1 MRGSRFTIT
10 DDITAIHTGAMDAL
24 LPFASSLA
32 AIVVINLMLSGDNAI
47 VIALAARSLPER
59 LQKKAI
65 LFGAL
70 GAVVVRSAM
79 TVGVVWL
86 LQVPGLL
93 FAGGLALIYIGYKLL
108 IPEEGDAEAHVAK
121 PKSIWGAIRTI
132 VIADMVMG
140 VDNVLAVAGAAH
152 GSYLLVVL
160 GLVTSVPIVMWGSTW
175 LLKLV
180 DRYPVIVYVGAGV
193 LLWTAAK
200 MLSEEPLVAEYAHDP
215 MVLVS
220 LYATVV
226 FGPLWAGFLRN
237 HRHLESRIHAR
248 LAELQRQ
255 AAAHPVSNP
264 MEGNPMKAVL
274 VPVSE
279 LANSHLAV
287 ERVMKEYYGDHDL
300 RIHLLHVRRP
310 LSRRI
315 SQFVRRS
322 LRDDYHRERAA
333 LAMAPAREI
342 LDKRSIPYELH
353 TCVGDVAQTIAE
365 QARRLEVDR
374 IVMAT
379 ARRGS
384 LTRILEDSTT
394 ERVLHL
400 TNVPVELVVSDA
412 VSSLERWGAAV
423 AIAAALAAIAT
434 FLSID

>member
-1 MRGSRFTIT
+1 
-10 DDITAIHTGAMDAL
+10 MDAL

-47 VIALAARSLPER
+47 VIALAARNLPER

-86 LQVPGLL
+86 LQIPGLL
-93 FAGGLALIYIGYKLL
+93 FVGGLALIYIGYKLL
-108 IPEEGDAEAHVAK
+108 IPDDEGDAHAGVAK
-121 PKSIWGAIRTI
+121 PKGIWGAIRTI
-132 VIADMVMG
+132 VVADMVMG

-152 GSYLLVVL
+152 GSYTLVVL

-180 DRYPVIVYVGAGV
+180 DRYPVIVYIGAGV

-200 MLSEEPLVAEYAHDP
+200 MLTEEPLVEEYAQEP
-215 MVLVS
+215 VKLVLI
-220 LYATVV
+220 YGIVV
-226 FGPLWAGFLRN
+226 VGTLWAGFMRN

-248 LAELQRQ
+248 LAELHEQ
-255 AAAHPVSNP
+255 ALAAPDSSATEGVS
-264 MEGNPMKAVL
+264 MKAVL

-279 LANSHLAV
+279 LPNSHHAV

-333 LAMAPAREI
+333 LALAPAMDI
-342 LDKRSIPYELH
+342 LEKRAIPYEVH
-353 TCVGDVAQTIAE
+353 ACVGDVARTIAD
-365 QARRLEVDR
+365 QAKKLEVDR

-384 LTRILEDSTT
+384 ITRLLEDSTT
-394 ERVLHL
+394 ERVLAL
-400 TNVPVELVVSDA
+400 TDVPVELVVSDA
-412 VSSLERWGAAV
+412 VSSVERWGIPV
-423 AIAAALAAIAT
+423 AIVTALAALAT
-434 FLSID
+434 LFMMD